1 MAVNY
6 GQVAIVPKGEWN
18 VETQYK
24 VNNLVS
30 YDGSSY
36 VAKVQ
41 PPIGTLPTDTSY
53 WQVSAAGTKK
63 ATADSL
69 GTVMPDGTTTSVGEG
84 GKLSVNTAQQDAL
97 GVVKGSDDITVGED
111 GNLTVNTTFEQ
122 ATEIAN
128 IIAGEAI
135 KSVLGKVSKAI
146 ATTMSLDENAL
157 LKNMI
162 SGIDVND
169 GNKVPSSAYIHSL
182 VERIGMGTALEG
194 GFDNLTAGLNS
205 VNNNLSNAGIPT
217 VKKITDL
224 YAIKKSGFYC
234 YDAGASNAPM
244 SSRGGMVIANYLSD
258 AWISLNVVPYAL
270 SKIYTNSK
278 YNSTWTGWSEL
289 ASKNDLT
296 TVSELLSQPPSEYC
310 TFSQWAA
317 IAERSGNEVTLSF
330 NISGRIKEVSTIF
343 LLKTLPEKYRPKS
356 NKHISYRT
364 QDGYDM
370 AIFIQTDGQIQLF
383 TGGKAVSGFFLRQV
397 ITYPAA

>member
-41 PPIGTLPTDTSY
+41 PPVGTLPTDTSY
-53 WQVSAAGTKK
+53 WQVSAVGTKQ

-69 GTVMPDGTTTSVGEG
+69 GTVMPDGTTTSVGED

-111 GNLTVNTTFEQ
+111 GTLTVNTTFEQ
-122 ATEIAN
+122 ATELAN

-135 KSVLGKVSKAI
+135 KSVLGKVSRAI

-205 VNNNLSNAGIPT
+205 VNNNLTALTDIILTPENSYSFNADYTYGYKRAGWVEFQFSLASAFDLNKDRILSIPNGCLP
-217 VKKITDL
+217 KKQVWFPV
-224 YAIKKSGFYC
+224 YESSG
-234 YDAGASNAPM
+234 GN
-244 SSRGGMVIANYLSD
+244 VIARGNIVGSNIYINGSNSINGKTKLFGH
-258 AWISLNVVPYAL
+258 VVYM
-270 SKIYTNSK
+270 
-278 YNSTWTGWSEL
+278 SE
-289 ASKNDLT
+289 S
-296 TVSELLSQPPSEYC
+296 
-310 TFSQWAA
+310 
-317 IAERSGNEVTLSF
+317 
-330 NISGRIKEVSTIF
+330 
-343 LLKTLPEKYRPKS
+343 
-356 NKHISYRT
+356 
-364 QDGYDM
+364 
-370 AIFIQTDGQIQLF
+370 
-383 TGGKAVSGFFLRQV
+383 
-397 ITYPAA
+397 